1 MFGGSR
7 MKERWAGD
15 LPGGEGLAVV
25 LLEVVSAQSCVASF
39 LPLTYLL
46 VRANMQMFVR
56 MDIPLC

>member
-1 MFGGSR
+1 

-25 LLEVVSAQSCVASF
+25 LLEVVTAQSCVASF